1 MMDLRWHIAVL
12 IPARDEEE
20 LLPRCLKSIQRARLH
35 LPAYVSSD
43 VVVVSDRSADQTR
56 SCAERILKDSGVV
69 LGTMAGCAGTA
80 RALAARAALRRYSG
94 VLERCWLANTDADC
108 ELPESWLRDQIAVAA
123 RGYSAVAGTVNVDSF
138 VGHEAAVEQRFRL
151 TYTINP
157 DGTHPHVHGANLGV
171 RADAYIRAG
180 GWSDLATGEDHDLWG
195 RLKLGGHRHLS
206 DASLKVITSGRRL
219 GRAPSGFAQALGAHN
234 ESVAS

>member
-69 LGTMAGCAGTA
+69 LGTMAGCAGST
-80 RALAARAALRRYSG
+80 LR
-94 VLERCWLANTDADC
+94 
-108 ELPESWLRDQIAVAA
+108 
-123 RGYSAVAGTVNVDSF
+123 
-138 VGHEAAVEQRFRL
+138 
-151 TYTINP
+151 
-157 DGTHPHVHGANLGV
+157 
-171 RADAYIRAG
+171 
-180 GWSDLATGEDHDLWG
+180 
-195 RLKLGGHRHLS
+195 
-206 DASLKVITSGRRL
+206 
-219 GRAPSGFAQALGAHN
+219 
-234 ESVAS
+234 